1 MYNKEKALFFA
12 NTGAL
17 DQKWNST
24 NFKKSTLKLF
34 AHNTMQNSVQKLDHF
49 LKTSGTGV
57 LGRMATGLSKSTG
70 TLGKP
75 YKIGSTSIH
84 GFSSALKI
92 ESKGAGTPSQI
103 VVGRDGARTF
113 DPYPWKARKNWRH
126 IDLKKAI
133 DDLNNATS
141 LSSSIF
147 GETWSSN
154 FLKVVED
161 FKFLN
166 AALSQA
172 SITED
177 FDSESKMSKEL
188 LQVAKLIQ
196 THGIRG
202 VDRDLFFV
210 EFGGWDHHSNMKNN
224 IASKFEEFNNAL
236 QSFWKEMEHQEN
248 EDKVALVVTSDFG
261 RTLSPNSQDGS
272 DHGWGGNYFL
282 MGGQVKGGQIL
293 GSYPDDFDGPLVA
306 RGRGRMIPS
315 TPWDAVWYGI
325 SQWMGVNETPNLDYI
340 VPGREAE
347 IQNEEFF
354 DKSDLFKDTSVA
366 INRRTLLRKKTIFT
380 DLK

>member
-1 MYNKEKALFFA
+1 M
-12 NTGAL
+12 G
-17 DQKWNST
+17 
-24 NFKKSTLKLF
+24 
-34 AHNTMQNSVQKLDHF
+34 
-49 LKTSGTGV
+49 
-57 LGRMATGLSKSTG
+57 
-70 TLGKP
+70 
-75 YKIGSTSIH
+75 
-84 GFSSALKI
+84 
-92 ESKGAGTPSQI
+92 
-103 VVGRDGARTF
+103 VGRYGARTF
-113 DPYPWKARKNWRH
+113 DQYPWKARKNWRH

-177 FDSESKMSKEL
+177 FNSESKMSKEL

-224 IASKFEEFNNAL
+224 IAS
-236 QSFWKEMEHQEN
+236 
-248 EDKVALVVTSDFG
+248 VATSDFG

-306 RGRGRMIPS
+306 RG
-315 TPWDAVWYGI
+315 
-325 SQWMGVNETPNLDYI
+325 
-340 VPGREAE
+340 
-347 IQNEEFF
+347 
-354 DKSDLFKDTSVA
+354 
-366 INRRTLLRKKTIFT
+366 
-380 DLK
+380 